1 MSLVTRHFIVKE
13 NGKPT
18 EADIE
23 VYSNDDVPENT
34 NIEFL
39 SKDEIADDLVKR
51 VLTGEDKAGIKTKT
65 IEELNCLTN
74 SLGSFIR
81 NTYGLWLSPHPY
93 SNAKNSS
100 SENYTEKLSKEII
113 EMVQKRLNK

>member
-1 MSLVTRHFIVKE
+1 MSLVTRHFIIKKD
-13 NGKPT
+13 GKPA

-23 VYSNDDVPENT
+23 IYSNDDVPEDV

-39 SKDEIADDLVKR
+39 SKEEIADDLVMR
-51 VLTGEDKAGIKTKT
+51 VLSGEEKAAFKTKT
-65 IEELNCLTN
+65 VKELNCLTT

-93 SNAKNSS
+93 SNARNSS
-100 SENYTEKLSKEII
+100 AENFAEEISKEII
-113 EMVQKRLNK
+113 EMIQKRLA